1 MVAAMLG
8 HRRDAYATLDPA
20 TFRVL
25 WQVLVPKE
33 SFTEDLKDPK
43 ENRYNRRRLENL
55 FSLECRVPLVR
66 FGSAFSALTNP
77 ENQDAIDELRSTVS

>member
-20 TFRVL
+20 T
-25 WQVLVPKE
+25 
-33 SFTEDLKDPK
+33 FTEDLKDPK

-55 FSLECRVPLVR
+55 FSLECRVALVR